1 MPKEWIHRVVLK
13 SQEDIEASDCCAG
26 DQVFAE
32 VDPGLEV
39 TWTHKDGDFV
49 LKGTIFGTVH
59 GSARSILV
67 AERIAL
73 NFLQRMS
80 GIATAAH
87 AMATAVKVCTCFPDR
102 AFTTSFQGILP
113 DSCTGDPVLLWGRSA
128 LSLTLN
134 LGTLERYRA
143 IVVCFDETTDHI
155 PPQNL
160 NCRVCTLVF
169 SPFIQIA
176 CGLVLHWLAT

>member
-1 MPKEWIHRVVLK
+1 MFKRWAVY
-13 SQEDIEASDCCAG
+13 AWG
-26 DQVFAE
+26 QVCAE

-49 LKGTIFGTVH
+49 LKGTIFGSVR

-87 AMATAVKVCTCFPDR
+87 AMAAAVKVCIWFP
-102 AFTTSFQGILP
+102 
-113 DSCTGDPVLLWGRSA
+113 
-128 LSLTLN
+128 
-134 LGTLERYRA
+134 
-143 IVVCFDETTDHI
+143 
-155 PPQNL
+155 
-160 NCRVCTLVF
+160 
-169 SPFIQIA
+169 
-176 CGLVLHWLAT
+176 